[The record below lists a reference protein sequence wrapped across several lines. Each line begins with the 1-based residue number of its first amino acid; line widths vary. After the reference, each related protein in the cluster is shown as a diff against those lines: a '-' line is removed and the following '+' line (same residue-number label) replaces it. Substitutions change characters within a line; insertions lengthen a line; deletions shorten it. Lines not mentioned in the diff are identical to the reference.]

1 MTEVPPLPHIEKS
14 PLVSV
19 GIPTYNRLPM
29 LKRAIQSVLQDAYAN
44 LELVISDNAS
54 TDGTRD
60 YCAEIARNDPRVR
73 YLRHETNKGA
83 HENFMTALRSAQGT
97 YFMWLGDD
105 DWIDAGYIPRCVET
119 LENNPGTV
127 LVCGRA
133 RYYQNDSLIS
143 EEMGMSLL
151 QDSALERLLRYFRVV
166 SRNGEYYGLMR
177 RSLLLRTPYPKTIG
191 GDWSLI
197 ASMACR
203 GKFSS
208 LPTISI
214 NRALGGATAN
224 AESVV
229 NITGSTGFLASSTWL
244 FWLAIAAYSVREIIS
259 DPTAYAPLNRIQRIW
274 AGLLVFSTIFRR
286 YVRPEMGNSLR
297 QTKVWKFLH
306 PSQE

>member
-1 MTEVPPLPHIEKS
+1 MPSEK

-29 LKRAIQSVLQDAYAN
+29 LRRAIESVLQETYNN

-54 TDGTRD
+54 TDGTHD
-60 YCAEIARNDPRVR
+60 YCAEIARNDPRVC

-83 HENFMTALRSAQGT
+83 HENFLTALRSAQGT

-119 LENNPGTV
+119 LENNPEV
-127 LVCGRA
+127 ALVCGRA
-133 RYYQNDSLIS
+133 RYFQNDILVS
-143 EEMGMSLL
+143 EEMGMSLPQNSTL
-151 QDSALERLLRYFRVV
+151 DRLVGYFRGV

-177 RSLLLRTPYPKTIG
+177 RDLLLRTPYPKTIG

-203 GKFSS
+203 GKFVS
-208 LPTISI
+208 LPAVSI
-214 NRALGGATAN
+214 NRTLGGATAN
-224 AESVV
+224 AKSVV
-229 NITGSTGFLASSTWL
+229 NVLGSAGFLASSTWL
-244 FWLAIAAYSVREIIS
+244 FWLAVAAYALREIIF
-259 DPTAYAPLNRIQRIW
+259 DPAAYAPLNRIHRIW
-274 AGLLVFSTIFRR
+274 AGLLIFSTIFRR

-297 QTKVWKFLH
+297 QTKLWTILH